1 MPKALAVKLKLH
13 GPITIQ
19 YPLLSTAGGSYILP
33 PPSTLIGALYFA
45 YAFQAGNYTEVK
57 EIEDK
62 VCSPVYE
69 WIKDRVVIDATVIP
83 VGSVAAVTNTLLR
96 LFNWVEQGRGREVED
111 EELYT
116 VGYVGLSYVP
126 ELIAIYAVKDEWF
139 NELRRSAW
147 GMIRLGK
154 KEGLVSVTEVG
165 EAEVKTD
172 INNVYVNSYFRDDSV
187 TYVVQESSVQFFP
200 DPYSAETYCHSGYN
214 IPQPMLVKYVI
225 PWGDGAKVGGLKEG
239 YRIVSYG
246 GKYAVLKFE

>member
-1 MPKALAVKLKLH
+1 MPRALAVRLKLH

-69 WIKDRVVIDATVIP
+69 WIKDKVVIDATVIP
-83 VGSVAAVTNTLLR
+83 VGSVAITNTLLR
-96 LFNWVEQGRGREVED
+96 LFNWIEQRKGREVE
-111 EELYT
+111 EQYT

-139 NELRRSAW
+139 NELRKSAW
-147 GMIRLGK
+147 GMTRLGK
-154 KEGLVSVTEVG
+154 KEGLVSVVEVS
-165 EAEVKTD
+165 EADVKTN
-172 INNVYVNSYFRDDSV
+172 INNVNVNSYFRDGSV
-187 TYVVQESSVQFFP
+187 TYLAMESSMQFFP
-200 DPYSAETYCHSGYN
+200 DPYSAETYCRRGNS
-214 IPQPMLVKYVI
+214 IPQPQLAKYII
-225 PWGDGAKVGGLKEG
+225 PWGEGAVVKELSEG

-246 GKYAVLKFE
+246 DKYAVLKFE